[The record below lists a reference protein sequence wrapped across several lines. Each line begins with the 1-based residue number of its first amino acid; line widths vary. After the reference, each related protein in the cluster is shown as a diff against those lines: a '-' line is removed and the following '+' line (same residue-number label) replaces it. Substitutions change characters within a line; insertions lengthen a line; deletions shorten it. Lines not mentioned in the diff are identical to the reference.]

1 MSVTDQNGGFLP
13 APGLMLQDRRVFS
26 VKLWFMTVQDDKSVT
41 AYKGFLLSRRAE
53 LEHLAETRRDD
64 RRPVE
69 LDQTRVG
76 RLSRMDA
83 LQSQAMAVAT
93 ERRRSLELTRI
104 AAALQR
110 IDEGEY
116 GYCVA
121 CGDEIPV
128 KRLELD
134 PTTTVC
140 VACAAGPSR
149 H

>member
-1 MSVTDQNGGFLP
+1 MTEQHDKPLT
-13 APGLMLQDRRVFS
+13 ALKGL
-26 VKLWFMTVQDDKSVT
+26 
-41 AYKGFLLSRRAE
+41 LLSRREE
-53 LEHLAETRRDD
+53 LEVLTETSRDD

-83 LQSQAMAVAT
+83 LQSQAMAVET

-110 IDEGEY
+110 MEEGEY
-116 GYCVA
+116 GYCVS
-121 CGDEIPV
+121 CGEEIPV

-134 PTTTVC
+134 PTTAVC
-140 VACAAGPSR
+140 VDCAAGPSR